1 MTYINYSF
9 IIGYWLKVRLSNNFL
24 AFLNRTI
31 Y

>member
-9 IIGYWLKVRLSNNFL
+9 IIGYWFRLSNNFL